1 LLEELGDDVVT
12 SIQRFNTTTG
22 AFETAAFGPEGQL
35 VGVDFLIVPGE
46 GYFIFMK
53 QEILNFRF

>member
-12 SIQRFNTTTG
+12 SIQRFNTATG

-53 QEILNFRF
+53 QEVLNFRF

>member
-12 SIQRFNTTTG
+12 SIQRFNTSKG
-22 AFETAAFGPEGQL
+22 AFETAAFGPEGQHA
-35 VGVDFLIVPGE
+35 GVNFPIILGE

-53 QEILNFRF
+53 QEVADFQ